1 MKEKFIV
8 EDCLFINRVTE
19 DTVDQV
25 KDKSNVIGEQRKR
38 IVFVLPKFQS
48 MQCLK
53 I

>member
-8 EDCLFINRVTE
+8 EDCLFINRFTE
-19 DTVDQV
+19 ETVDQV
-25 KDKSNVIGEQRKR
+25 KDKSNVIGEQRKT